1 VGTASDG
8 RRSGVDWRQL
18 TLVSLGLVGLLV
30 ASFLAPPPASNT
42 GLDSDGSGDAPAAT
56 DGCVVRLDSDPTP
69 GDTLAVQV
77 SQDFD
82 PVVSARVWFND
93 QYVGRTN
100 ESGLVSGRV
109 PYQRA
114 LNVTVE
120 TSSAASCEFT
130 TAGEG
135 GPAASLATDGDRSSV
150 PDAAG
155 TAPVAVSTGFE
166 TVRQRVLGTA
176 GSTTTN
182 EQAPQ
187 QTPPDTDTNTGQYNV
202 DGHVSVTT
210 SGEPYP
216 GSTVSLVATVDGVPM
231 RNASVN
237 VDGDAVGRTDADGR
251 YRLTVPDR
259 DSASVAV
266 TRGEFGGSERLDVL
280 DLTVRVRSPEL
291 LPVPGDPARVHA
303 ERNGEPVESAAVTVD
318 GQRQGTTGANGTVA
332 YTLPVNPDQTVT
344 ATTDRQTATAPVWAA
359 YAGTIALGTGLFVLT
374 VVTVP
379 IAVLLYGR
387 GVGRAVGIAWAV
399 FDSLFFVAVLW
410 DRGGLLVALGVV
422 GVATLY
428 HYRNAA
434 FTAGDAVSAVVAS
447 VGTTGAG
454 ATAWTQ
460 RVVLR
465 LVTGIETTL
474 SRIRDPAVRLLAWG
488 RSRQL
493 SLSALARH
501 CRKWIHTAGPRAIA
515 RGSGAITPKRLTAAG
530 LSGVVT
536 ALAYVRWGIAGGVIS
551 GVALAVGAVA
561 VYGYYRFASGESASV
576 ASPSSGAETA
586 SGPASATAGSG
597 PSLRDLWRTFARW
610 VVPGHWRT
618 RTPGEVS
625 RTAIESGLPREPVE
639 ALTRAFEEVEYGGQS
654 TESRRERAREAYD
667 ALVNASDT
675 EEEG

>member
-1 VGTASDG
+1 M
-8 RRSGVDWRQL
+8 RI
-18 TLVSLGLVGLLV
+18 
-30 ASFLAPPPASNT
+30 
-42 GLDSDGSGDAPAAT
+42 
-56 DGCVVRLDSDPTP
+56 DSDPTP
-69 GDTLAVQV
+69 GDTLAVRV
-77 SQDFD
+77 SRDFD
-82 PVVSARVWFND
+82 PVSSARVWFND

-120 TSSAASCEFT
+120 TPTAASCEFT
-130 TAGEG
+130 AAGED
-135 GPAASLATDGDRSSV
+135 GPATSLAVDGDRSSV

-155 TAPVAVSTGFE
+155 TAPAAVSA
-166 TVRQRVLGTA
+166 VSQRMLGTA
-176 GSTTTN
+176 DSMTAHD
-182 EQAPQ
+182 QAPQ
-187 QTPPDTDTNTGQYNV
+187 QTPPDTGTNTGQYSV
-202 DGHVSVTT
+202 DGHVSVTP

-231 RNASVN
+231 RNATVSVG
-237 VDGDAVGRTDADGR
+237 GDPVGRTDENGR

-291 LPVPGDPARVHA
+291 LPVPGDPARIHA
-303 ERNGEPVESAAVTVD
+303 VRDGEPVESAAVTVD

-344 ATTDRQTATAPVWAA
+344 ATTDRQTATAPVWVA
-359 YAGTIALGTGLFVLT
+359 YAGTIALGIGLFVLT

-422 GVATLY
+422 GVAVLY
-428 HYRNAA
+428 HYRKAA
-434 FTAGDAVSAVVAS
+434 FSGGDAVSAVVAS
-447 VGTTGAG
+447 AGTTVAG
-454 ATAWTQ
+454 VTTWTQ

-474 SRIRDPAVRLLAWG
+474 RRLRGPPARLLAWG

-501 CRKWIHTAGPRAIA
+501 FRTWIRTAGARVIA
-515 RGSGAITPKRLTAAG
+515 RGSDAITPRHLTAAG
-530 LSGVVT
+530 LSGVAT
-536 ALAYVRWGIAGGVIS
+536 ALAYVRWGIAGGVIL
-551 GVALAVGAVA
+551 GGAVA
-561 VYGYYRFASGESASV
+561 VGTVAVYSYYRFASGESTSV
-576 ASPSSGAETA
+576 ASPSSETETA
-586 SGPASATAGSG
+586 SGSASATAGSG
-597 PSLRDLWRTFARW
+597 PSLRDLWRAFARW
-610 VVPGHWRT
+610 VVPGRWRT
-618 RTPGEVS
+618 RTPREVS
-625 RTAIESGLPREPVE
+625 RAAIESGLPRQPVE

-675 EEEG
+675 EADG